1 MTPARIWRRLKD
13 LVVHRILGVDDTP
26 QRIAFGV
33 FLGFLV
39 AMTPTIGFQIV
50 LYVTIASLLRANKV
64 VGIPIL
70 FISNPLSA
78 VPLYWFAWW
87 LGSVILHGDAPSE
100 TPNEA
105 VLRDHLEESG
115 ANEPDWWVAIFT
127 PDFWENLGD
136 QLWRLG
142 AELWVGCLALGLLSG
157 IPAYFLTLWA
167 VRAFR
172 HRRGTA

>member
-1 MTPARIWRRLKD
+1 MPGRLWRRLRD

-39 AMTPTIGFQIV
+39 AWTPTLGLQIV
-50 LYVTIASLLRANKV
+50 LYVTIASALRANKV

-70 FISNPLSA
+70 FISNPFTA

-87 LGSVILHGDAPSE
+87 IGSIITHGGMPAGEPDE
-100 TPNEA
+100 Q
-105 VLRDHLEESG
+105 VLRDRLAADG
-115 ANEPDWWVAIFT
+115 DWWIAIFT
-127 PDFWENLGD
+127 SDFWSNLGE

-142 AELWVGCLALGLLSG
+142 AELWIGCLALGLATG

-172 HRRGTA
+172 RRRGTA